1 MAVGRPRAFDADE
14 ALDKALVV
22 FWRKGYDGASL
33 AELTSAMG
41 INPPSLYAAFGNKER
56 LFRRALDRYE
66 EQQGCFIDEAL
77 AAPTAREAVERLLC
91 NAASKHCEEGH
102 PQGCML
108 VTAGLSGDE
117 ESSAIREELAARR
130 KAGEDDIRK
139 RLERAKRE
147 GDLPKTANPAA
158 LARYVTTVLRGM
170 SVQAAGGAT
179 ARELK
184 QVAEMAM
191 KVWPD

>member
-1 MAVGRPRAFDADE
+1 MAMGRPRAFDVDE

-22 FWRKGYDGASL
+22 FWKKGYEGASL
-33 AELTSAMG
+33 SELTGAMG
-41 INPPSLYAAFGNKER
+41 INPPSLYACFGNKEG

-66 EQQGCFIDEAL
+66 EQQGCYIDEAL

-91 NAASKHCEEGH
+91 RAASKQCEEGH

-108 VTAGLSGDE
+108 VTAGLTGGE

-139 RLERAKRE
+139 RLERAKKE
-147 GDLPKTANPAA
+147 GDLPKEANAAA
-158 LARYVTTVLRGM
+158 LARYVSTVMRGM
-170 SVQAAGGAT
+170 SVQAASGAS
-179 ARELK
+179 AKELK

-191 KVWPD
+191 LAFPG

>member
-1 MAVGRPRAFDADE
+1 MAMGRPRAFDVDE

-22 FWRKGYDGASL
+22 FWKKGYEGASL
-33 AELTSAMG
+33 SELTGAMG
-41 INPPSLYAAFGNKER
+41 INPPSLYACFGNKEG

-66 EQQGCFIDEAL
+66 EQQGCYIDEAL

-91 NAASKHCEEGH
+91 RAASAQCEEGH

-108 VTAGLSGDE
+108 VTAGLSGGE

-130 KAGEDDIRK
+130 KAGETDIRK
-139 RLERAKRE
+139 RLERAKKE
-147 GDLPKTANPAA
+147 GDLPKDANPAA
-158 LARYVTTVLRGM
+158 LARYVSTVMRGM
-170 SVQAAGGAT
+170 SVQAASGAS
-179 ARELK
+179 AKELK

-191 KVWPD
+191 LAFPG